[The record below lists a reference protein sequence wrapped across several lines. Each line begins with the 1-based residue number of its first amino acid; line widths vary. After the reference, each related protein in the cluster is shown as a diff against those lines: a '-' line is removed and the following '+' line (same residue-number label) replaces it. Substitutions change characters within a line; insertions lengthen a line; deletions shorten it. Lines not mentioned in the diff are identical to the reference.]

1 MIDDVFQPVKMKL
14 SELIKHRD
22 NFLSSLTTKR
32 KETVGTYERAL
43 REFVQFFPQDGKFFF
58 RVQDVE
64 RYRKHLAQAKKMQ
77 DASIATY
84 MTSLR
89 RLCQYLVDIEV
100 LEKNPA
106 TRVYGSAR
114 PKQHNRT
121 FLTLEEVDI
130 LLNSIDRSNS
140 AGLRDVAIIR
150 LMLGCACS
158 EIELTSLDVGDL
170 EQQGKST
177 FLLMQGKGKS
187 IKDERVQVPHDT
199 ALAIQDYLKSRTT
212 TDVNGVEHPPALDSP
227 MLLSY
232 SNRSQGGR
240 ITIRGLREAI
250 LLRLKSSGVQ
260 KGRTGRLTPFSL
272 RHTAGILMVEAGA
285 TVEELMTRMRIA
297 WRPTAMLYFKQK
309 GKLHSNDNVDSRA
322 LVSLEK
328 TVKRKKSA
336 KRSESASQR

>member
-1 MIDDVFQPVKMKL
+1 MIEDVFPPVKLKL
-14 SELIKHRD
+14 SELLKHRD

-32 KETVGTYERAL
+32 RETVGTYERAL
-43 REFVQFFPQDGKFFF
+43 REFVYFFPKDGKFMF
-58 RVQDVE
+58 RVPDVE
-64 RYRKHLAQAKKMQ
+64 RYRKHLAQTKKMQ

-89 RLCQYLVDIEV
+89 RLCQYLVEIEV

-106 TRVYGSAR
+106 KRVYGSAR

-121 FLTLEEVDI
+121 FLTLDEVDT
-130 LLNSIDRSNS
+130 LLASIDRTNE
-140 AGLRDVAIIR
+140 AGLRDIAIIR

-158 EIELTSLDVGDL
+158 EIELTSLDVGDIEL
-170 EQQGKST
+170 QGKSM

-187 IKDERVQVPHDT
+187 IKDRRVQVPHDT
-199 ALAIQDYLKSRTT
+199 ALALNEYLRSRVTK
-212 TDVNGVEHPPALDSP
+212 DAEGKLHPPAPDVP

-232 SNRSQGGR
+232 SNRSMGGR
-240 ITIRGLREAI
+240 ITIRGVREAI
-250 LLRLKSSGVQ
+250 IQRLKSSGVQ

-272 RHTAGILMVEAGA
+272 RHTAGILMVESGA
-285 TVEELMTRMRIA
+285 TVEELMERMRIA

-309 GKLHSNDNVDSRA
+309 GKLHSSDHEDSRS

-328 TVKRKKSA
+328 TVKRKKTTSST
-336 KRSESASQR
+336 KSL